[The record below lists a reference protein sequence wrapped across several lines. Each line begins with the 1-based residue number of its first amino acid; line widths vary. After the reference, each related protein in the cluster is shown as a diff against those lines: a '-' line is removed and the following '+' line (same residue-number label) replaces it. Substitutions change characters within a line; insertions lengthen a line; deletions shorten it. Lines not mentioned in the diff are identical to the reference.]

1 MGCLSKLLR
10 SVIPGGSPVPN
21 VNDTRQ
27 IHILRVQRAT
37 SQNASY
43 HGELQQKVCH
53 VMRAIVF
60 AIVSNRSQMI
70 PTVHQQASPCAEKKL
85 IEKTNYIIKHLRC
98 FMTQVENVHWK
109 FMCIYI
115 IHINLCFS
123 WASFQGDRSQVT
135 QLLPWSSPCVGRAG
149 CSIHQQASKHC
160 IEGGD
165 RQTPSSESSKSKYF
179 QHFLTYHWY
188 HPSSSS
194 C

>member
-1 MGCLSKLLR
+1 MPSCTWLWPCMTPTYWSLVNVAYYCQHLPALGDDPSATQL
-10 SVIPGGSPVPN
+10 PGRTWTFPEDSEDPAAGGKDRWDACPNCFDQWSPVDPQCL

-70 PTVHQQASPCAEKKL
+70 PNDSNCSSTGLTMRWKKL

-109 FMCIYI
+109 FIYI
-115 IHINLCFS
+115 
-123 WASFQGDRSQVT
+123 
-135 QLLPWSSPCVGRAG
+135 
-149 CSIHQQASKHC
+149 
-160 IEGGD
+160 
-165 RQTPSSESSKSKYF
+165 
-179 QHFLTYHWY
+179 
-188 HPSSSS
+188 
-194 C
+194 